1 MGDKRKQP
9 GWNPN
14 PEGKG
19 GFRDNPQNRSKLGV
33 TSEAHRA
40 MHAAAEASAQAKE
53 RMAEALLQEIEAKG
67 ASSDVVEMI
76 RPEINAFLKEAVDR
90 IAGTAKSSVD
100 LSSKDGS
107 MTPKAAHSDAVL
119 DALKAK
125 HGKPDT

>member
-1 MGDKRKQP
+1 MPQGYKKDGTP
-9 GWNPN
+9 ANPT
-14 PEGKG
+14 GKG
-19 GFRDNPQNRSKLGV
+19 GFGDRPEDINRLGV

-40 MHAAAEASAQAKE
+40 MHAAAEASALAKE

-100 LSSKDGS
+100 LSSEDGS
-107 MTPKAAHSDAVL
+107 MTAEQDRTCRAQ
-119 DALKAK
+119 
-125 HGKPDT
+125 

>member
-1 MGDKRKQP
+1 MPQGYKKDGTP
-9 GWNPN
+9 ANPT
-14 PEGKG
+14 GKG
-19 GFRDNPQNRSKLGV
+19 GFGDRPEDINRLGV

-40 MHAAAEASAQAKE
+40 MHAAAEASALAKE

-100 LSSKDGS
+100 LSSEDGS
-107 MTPKAAHSDAVL
+107 MTPKPNKIELVAPSDG
-119 DALKAK
+119 DADAE
-125 HGKPDT
+125 D